1 MINTGSPVKD
11 FVKSFF
17 QELGEG
23 LNEGGYASCPENESY
38 AKMELNAIA
47 TNELSGE
54 GKAKI
59 FSIGASVEGTTTNS
73 NSHKLTV
80 FVKKYN
86 ELEKEKEKTAIEKA
100 KVQQKYATQIALKG
114 A

>member
-23 LNEGGYASCPENESY
+23 LNEGGYASCPESESY

-47 TNELSGE
+47 TNELSSE

-59 FSIGASVEGTTTNS
+59 FSIGASFEGTTTNS
-73 NSHKLTV
+73 QAHKVTV

-86 ELEKEKEKTAIEKA
+86 ELEKEIDKARIERAKA
-100 KVQQKYATQIALKG
+100 EQFHATRIALKG
-114 A
+114 T